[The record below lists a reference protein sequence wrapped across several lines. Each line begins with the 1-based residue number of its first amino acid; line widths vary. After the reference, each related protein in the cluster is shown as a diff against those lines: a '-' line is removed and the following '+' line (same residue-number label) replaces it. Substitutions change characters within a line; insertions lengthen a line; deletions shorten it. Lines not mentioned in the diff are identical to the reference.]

1 MQSASLIDELEDAI
15 ADKRLGRRA
24 EILRRVTD
32 LFISGS
38 GSFSDDQIDLF
49 DEVMSKLLEHIEL
62 SARAVFSARLAPHP
76 NAPKNVI
83 QLLAFDDAI
92 SVAAPVL
99 TQSDRLSDELLVQSA
114 STMSQNHLL
123 AISKRSQLSDRV
135 TDVLIDRGDR
145 HVLASTAGN
154 AGSTFSSRGYG
165 RLVDKAHRD
174 IQLASCIWARSDVP
188 RQELLRLFSQA
199 TEDVRAKLEAARP
212 QEGKSIRSAVAAA
225 GEAIQEAARQHSS
238 DHRHAW
244 IEVTELHDKGELN
257 QGHLKSFAEALDFDR
272 TAVALSLMC
281 NLPVRLIERSL
292 AQHRFEQMLV
302 FAKSIE
308 LGWDTTKALLV
319 LQSATHSLDNAE
331 LEQGFA
337 SFKRLQVK
345 TAIAALQF
353 YRLREQA
360 SSR

>member
-38 GSFSDDQIDLF
+38 GRFSEDQIDLF
-49 DEVMSKLLEHIEL
+49 DEVMSKLLQHIEL
-62 SARAVFSARLAPHP
+62 SAKVVFSVRLASHAD
-76 NAPKNVI
+76 APQNVI

-92 SVAAPVL
+92 SVAGPVL
-99 TQSDRLSDELLVQSA
+99 TQSDRLSEELLILNA
-114 STMSQNHLL
+114 STKSQNHLL
-123 AISKRSQLSDRV
+123 AISKRRHLSDRI

-145 HVLASTAGN
+145 HVLASTAAN
-154 AGSTFSSRGYG
+154 AGSTFSSRGHG
-165 RLVDKAHRD
+165 QLVDKAHRD

-188 RQELLRLFSQA
+188 RQDLMRLFSQA
-199 TEDVRAKLEAARP
+199 TEDVRARLEVARP
-212 QEGKSIRSAVAAA
+212 QEAKSIRNAVAAA
-225 GEAIQEAARQHSS
+225 GETIQEAARQHSS

-244 IEVTELHDKGELN
+244 IEVSGLHAKGELD
-257 QGHLKSFAEALDFDR
+257 QGRLKAFAEALDFDR

-281 NLPVRLIERSL
+281 NLPVRVIERSL
-292 AQHRFEQMLV
+292 AQQRFEQMLV

-308 LGWDTTKALLV
+308 LDWDTTKALLV

-337 SFKRLQVK
+337 SFKRLQVR
-345 TAIAALQF
+345 TAIVALQF

-360 SSR
+360 STR